1 MIAYIFPGQGAQ
13 FAGMGQEL
21 ARESAIAEEVFRVV
35 DEALGF
41 SLTEVMFGEDAAALT
56 PTQVQQPA
64 ILAHSVAA
72 FAALRK
78 RHDAGPAL
86 LAGHSLGEYSA
97 LVAAGCMCLDE
108 AARLVA
114 TRGRLMAAAGQDA
127 GGAMAA
133 VIGMAAADV
142 AALVADASDAGTLVI
157 ANHNCPGQIVVSGE
171 TQAVEAARKLAQER
185 GGRAVPLKVSG
196 AFHSPLM
203 APAAEALRPHI
214 EAARVRD
221 ADVPVVGNV
230 DAVPRTDAAG
240 LREALLAQVTSP
252 VLWEQSIRRMI
263 AEGVTTFIEL
273 GPGTVL
279 SKMIPRIDPDVA
291 AFSAGTL
298 GEARAVL
305 EALGPSA

>member
-1 MIAYIFPGQGAQ
+1 MIAYIFPGQGTQ
-13 FAGMGQEL
+13 FAGMGKEL
-21 ARESAIAEEVFRVV
+21 ARESAIAEEVLRIV

-41 SLTEVMFGEDAAALT
+41 RLTEVMFGDDAAALT

-64 ILAHSVAA
+64 VLAHSVAA

-97 LVAAGCMCLDE
+97 LVAAGCMCLGE

-114 TRGRLMAAAGQDA
+114 TRGRLMAAAGEQTD
-127 GGAMAA
+127 GAMAA
-133 VIGMAAADV
+133 VIGMDADDV
-142 AALVADASDAGTLVI
+142 AALVADASEDGALVV
-157 ANHNCPGQIVVSGE
+157 ANHNCPGQIVISGE
-171 TQAVEAARKLAQER
+171 TRAVEAARKLAHER
-185 GGRAVPLKVSG
+185 GGRAVPLRVSG

-214 EAARVRD
+214 EAARIRD
-221 ADVPVVGNV
+221 ADLPVVGNV
-230 DAVPRTDAAG
+230 DAVPRSDAAG
-240 LREALLAQVTSP
+240 LRQALLAQVTSP

-279 SKMIPRIDPDVA
+279 SKMIPRIDDSVA
-291 AFSAGTL
+291 TLSAGTL
-298 GEARAVL
+298 GEVRAVV
-305 EALGPSA
+305 EALARSR